1 MNIEEQNLNELQKP
15 QLNIGAVIGSFNWT
29 SEEVAKLK
37 DLGYFVYS
45 DEKYPSAS
53 KGDYRIE
60 KDLLYKKVSYNLGTE
75 GTAMDCDGDWG
86 WCRSWRRYET
96 LDDALKNCR

>member
-1 MNIEEQNLNELQKP
+1 MKLEEQNLNESQNQ

-29 SEEVAKLK
+29 SDEKEKLER
-37 DLGYFVYS
+37 LGYFVYC

-53 KGDYRIE
+53 KGDYKIE
-60 KDLLYKKVSYNLGTE
+60 KELFYKKVSYNLGVE
-75 GTAMDCDGDWG
+75 GTAMDVDGDWG
-86 WCRSWRRYET
+86 WCRSWSRYET

>member
-15 QLNIGAVIGSFNWT
+15 QLNIPAVIGSFNWN
-29 SEEVAKLK
+29 SVERDKLK

-60 KDLLYKKVSYNLGTE
+60 KELLYKKVSYNLGTE

-96 LDDALKNCR
+96 LDEALKNCR